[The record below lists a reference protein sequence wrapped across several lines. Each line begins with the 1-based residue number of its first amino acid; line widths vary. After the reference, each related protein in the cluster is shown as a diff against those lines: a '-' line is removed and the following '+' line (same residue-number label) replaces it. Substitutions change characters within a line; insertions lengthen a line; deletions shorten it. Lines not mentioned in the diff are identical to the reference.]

1 MKATTTG
8 IDTYPLE
15 LVPAVTL
22 TPDPQQ
28 IMVPAERASQPLTLL
43 TRVRYHGTKPAKVS
57 VGLDVAQQAGSFSR
71 SRLSIFPAPAIN

>member
-43 TRVRYHGTKPAKVS
+43 ARVRYHGTKPAKFPS
-57 VGLDVAQQAGSFSR
+57 ASMRPKAGSFNR
-71 SRLSIFPAPAIN
+71 SRRSIFPARAIN